1 VKASFFSYRIK
12 LLIRV
17 MQPDTRLE
25 ETRAIKNL
33 FDKFPHM
40 RALGGDVTGRHA
52 CNAAGGKGNNES
64 HQESGLIFKV
74 MDKNDPKVKAAIVHY
89 P

>member
-17 MQPDTRLE
+17 MRSPDTRLE

-52 CNAAGGKGNNES
+52 CGNAAGGNNES
-64 HQESGLIFKV
+64 HQESGLILR
-74 MDKNDPKVKAAIVHY
+74 
-89 P
+89 

>member
-1 VKASFFSYRIK
+1 
-12 LLIRV
+12 
-17 MQPDTRLE
+17 
-25 ETRAIKNL
+25 
-33 FDKFPHM
+33 M

-52 CNAAGGKGNNES
+52 CGNAAGGKGNNES
-64 HQESGLIFKV
+64 HQESGLIFWV

>member
-1 VKASFFSYRIK
+1 
-12 LLIRV
+12 
-17 MQPDTRLE
+17 
-25 ETRAIKNL
+25 
-33 FDKFPHM
+33 M

-52 CNAAGGKGNNES
+52 CGNAAGGKGNNES

-74 MDKNDPKVKAAIVHY
+74 MDKNDPKESGTVHY

>member
-17 MQPDTRLE
+17 MQPRLE

-52 CNAAGGKGNNES
+52 CGNAAGGKGNNES

>member
-1 VKASFFSYRIK
+1 
-12 LLIRV
+12 
-17 MQPDTRLE
+17 
-25 ETRAIKNL
+25 
-33 FDKFPHM
+33 M
-40 RALGGDVTGRHA
+40 RALGRITGRHA

-74 MDKNDPKVKAAIVHY
+74 MDKNDRKKAALHY

>member
-1 VKASFFSYRIK
+1 
-12 LLIRV
+12 
-17 MQPDTRLE
+17 MQLDTRLE

-52 CNAAGGKGNNES
+52 CNAAGGKA
-64 HQESGLIFKV
+64 IMKV
-74 MDKNDPKVKAAIVHY
+74 RNQA
-89 P
+89 

>member
-17 MQPDTRLE
+17 MHPADTRLE

-52 CNAAGGKGNNES
+52 CGNAAGGKGNNES
-64 HQESGLIFKV
+64 HQGPDF
-74 MDKNDPKVKAAIVHY
+74 
-89 P
+89 